1 MVCTLSELHS
11 MFLML
16 KREISY
22 GHIAH
27 SIRSESPHSSTSLT
41 CEASAPRGLSQGH
54 CESCSP
60 VAQQD
65 CQHHRRC
72 EDALEDMGSVYS
84 LLIPLVV
91 SSLINL
97 LNFQAS
103 YPFSNGS
110 SLSSAPLHPPVVF
123 SRSNA
128 PKAGACSSTTQWSTC
143 TTSSLTTSSLPLS
156 PFLSLSY
163 STLVPQRTITP
174 PRPPSPPH
182 RKPSPSTP
190 TQTPILLLP
199 RSSIHQN
206 RRL

>member
-1 MVCTLSELHS
+1 
-11 MFLML
+11 MFPML

-41 CEASAPRGLSQGH
+41 CEAPAPRGLSQGH

-72 EDALEDMGSVYS
+72 EDALEDMGSVCS
-84 LLIPLVV
+84 LLIPLIV
-91 SSLINL
+91 SSLK
-97 LNFQAS
+97 FQAS

-156 PFLSLSY
+156 PFPSLSCP
-163 STLVPQRTITP
+163 TLVPQRIITP
-174 PRPPSPPH
+174 PRLPSLPH
-182 RKPSPSTP
+182 QKPSPSTP
-190 TQTPILLLP
+190 TQTPTRLLP

-206 RRL
+206 RQL